1 MTRSH
6 LQAMVQSCQ
15 SAGAKVLLL
24 GMQVP
29 PNYGPD
35 YSARFADTFA
45 QVAQQHK
52 AGLVPFFLKGIADV
66 PDAQRWFQADR
77 IHPNAEAHPKMLSNV
92 WPELKKLL

>member
-1 MTRSH
+1 
-6 LQAMVQSCQ
+6 
-15 SAGAKVLLL
+15 
-24 GMQVP
+24 
-29 PNYGPD
+29 
-35 YSARFADTFA
+35 
-45 QVAQQHK
+45 VAQQHK